1 MQKIKKEV
9 NNNNKYD
16 SSPTNDEISIRTK
29 KRQKNTSTL
38 SPPNKSM
45 ASPVTSPRNISN
57 TTSSSSDMLF
67 KLRRQALHSIR
78 TKCESSYREVFMS
91 AVFSCYNH
99 YFGPS
104 FIVCYYHSINSYI
117 ILSSKSFA

>member
-16 SSPTNDEISIRTK
+16 LSPTNNETSIKTK
-29 KRQKNTSTL
+29 KRPKNTSML

-45 ASPVTSPRNISN
+45 ASPVGLIVTSPRNISN

-91 AVFSCYNH
+91 AVLSCHNH
-99 YFGPS
+99 YLVQVKLFVTINLS
-104 FIVCYYHSINSYI
+104 TVISI
-117 ILSSKSFA
+117 